1 MIRGKGLGLEVVLSE
16 HDLGRALAD
25 LDAHLAEQP
34 EFYRG
39 GSATALFGESVP
51 TLEQLEELTSLLEAR
66 GIALRAL
73 SGGAEVEQLARSHAL
88 DFTIAAS
95 QAQLSSS
102 ARSLVADFA
111 GARSDIAA
119 RRKRGETSVRRPEF
133 REPQLRLVEA
143 ITTLY
148 HTGTLRGGQALH
160 HVGNLVVVGDV
171 NPGAE
176 VVATGDVVV
185 FGRLCG
191 VAHAGAQ
198 GDESARV
205 YAVHLDAVQLRIA
218 TCIAADDEA
227 GQRPAQPE
235 VAFVRDAHIVIVP
248 FDRLDQERLEASN

>member
-16 HDLGRALAD
+16 HDVGRALAD

-51 TLEQLEELTSLLEAR
+51 TPEQLADLCALLDAR

-95 QAQLSSS
+95 PAVLSPA

-119 RRKRGETSVRRPEF
+119 RRKRGEASVRRPDL

-143 ITTLY
+143 VTTLY

-176 VVATGDVVV
+176 VVATGDVIV

-198 GDESARV
+198 GDEAARV
-205 YAVHLDAVQLRIA
+205 YAIHLDAVQLRIA
-218 TCIAADDEA
+218 SCIAAEDDA
-227 GQRPAQPE
+227 ASPRPSQPE

-248 FDRLDQERLEASN
+248 FNQMGASN